1 MRVVWDEPKR
11 QWTLAERELD
21 FAWLKPGFFEF
32 AMIEPA
38 RDGRFKATGELD
50 GVGYAVIFKPL
61 GVEAL
66 SVISMRPAGKRERRR
81 YERWQKAKSQRGTD

>member
-1 MRVVWDEPKR
+1 MDACEP
-11 QWTLAERELD
+11 ELD
-21 FAWLKPGFFEF
+21 FAWLTPSFFEF

-50 GVGYAVIFKPL
+50 GVGYAVIFKLL

-66 SVISMRPAGKRERRR
+66 SVISMRPASRKERRR
-81 YERWQKAKSQRGTD
+81 YEQWQNSKSQRGAD